1 MLYNVS
7 TFQGPALICAVAK
20 TITFFMQGHVW
31 MLGTQS
37 AVLKE
42 NVMAPSPAVHL
53 DFVTAMTFVI
63 HSGIAAMTLQKSIAQ
78 GKVINLCVF

>member
-1 MLYNVS
+1 
-7 TFQGPALICAVAK
+7 
-20 TITFFMQGHVW
+20 MQGHVW

-78 GKVINLCVF
+78 GKVINLYTCMSSDTVPHYFQHY